1 MIKKF
6 SLKFIGLV
14 CLTIFISTILI
25 SNVKAQDESI
35 SYSRLYSDDKGI
47 THFADDKF
55 VLYSAYHG
63 DVKTVM
69 QTPLQKVHGFN
80 FLRAV
85 AGWSVWHSAKRK
97 QFIFVLKGS
106 MEIEAGD
113 GEKRILTPGDI
124 ILVEDM
130 NSEGHKTANAGGKEL
145 LALIVSFPL

>member
-1 MIKKF
+1 MIKNL
-6 SLKFIGLV
+6 SLRFIGV
-14 CLTIFISTILI
+14 MCVTIFISAMLSSRTE
-25 SNVKAQDESI
+25 AQDESV
-35 SYSRLYSDDKGI
+35 SYSKLYSDDKGI

-145 LALIVSFPL
+145 LTLIVSFPL